1 MQDITWH
8 DRLRYR
14 MERSLSRGP
23 TVLIWWLL
31 GAALVLVLAGGLL
44 LLAIG
49 GLDPLEAF
57 WTSLLRALD
66 PGTLTQDTH
75 WGLRLAA
82 LAVSM
87 GGIVLI
93 SVLIGILSSALQGKI
108 GELRKGLTPVI
119 ERNHLLILGWTDNLF
134 AIVEQLSAAHAYVG
148 ARGRSCIVI
157 LAEKD
162 KVEMEDIL
170 HARLRRSK
178 KERIICRSGNPIDL
192 HDLAMVNPSRAK
204 AVIVLAPEK
213 SDDPD
218 AEVVKTVLALA
229 QMGGPS
235 TQPIV
240 AEIQEHK
247 NLEVGR
253 LAGGERVQLLSR
265 RTLLARILA
274 QTSLQPGLSQ
284 AYHELLDFNREDIVF
299 EPVPALVGRSFG
311 DAQLAFDECTL
322 IGIRRADGKTELNP
336 PMSTGIGGSDQLILI
351 ARSEADI
358 HSGGGATRLVNRAQ
372 ITGAADLATRPQ
384 RRVLILGWNRNLP
397 LIVRELDDYLA
408 EGSYILVAAQD
419 LAVTPE
425 LQELAGSL
433 VDSQLEFRP
442 CDTTD
447 RLGLE
452 SVEPGTFDNVI
463 VLSYSDRLG
472 NHEADARTLI
482 TLLHLREMEKG
493 GNLFSIVSEMQDEK
507 NRALAAVTR
516 VDDFIVS
523 SRLTSL
529 LLAQVAHNRE
539 VGPVF
544 DDFFDSLGSELYM
557 KPIARYVTPGAVHYA
572 TVVEAARHLDEVAL
586 GYLAGGKLKL
596 NPSRLESVTLAPGD
610 RILVLATN

>member
-31 GAALVLVLAGGLL
+31 GAALLLVLAGGLL
-44 LLAIG
+44 ILAVG
-49 GLDPLEAF
+49 GLSPLESF

-66 PGTLTQDTH
+66 PGTLTQDTD

-93 SVLIGILSSALQGKI
+93 SVLIGILSSALQNRI

-119 ERNHLLILGWTDNLF
+119 ERDHLLILGWTDNLF

-148 ARGRSCIVI
+148 ERGRSCIVI

-178 KERIICRSGNPIDL
+178 KERIICRSGDPIDL

-204 AVIVLAPEK
+204 AVIVLAPE

-229 QMGGPS
+229 QMGGPA

-284 AYHELLDFNREDIVF
+284 AYHELLDFNHEDIMF
-299 EPVPALVGRSFG
+299 DSLPALVGRSFG

-322 IGIRRADGKTELNP
+322 IGLRHADGKTELNP

-351 ARSEADI
+351 ARNQADV
-358 HSGGGATRLVNRAQ
+358 HSGGGAARLVNRSQ
-372 ITGAADLATRPQ
+372 IAGAGDLDTRPQ

-419 LAVTPE
+419 LKVTPE
-425 LQELAGSL
+425 LKELTTNL
-433 VDSQLEFRP
+433 VDSKLEFRE

-493 GNLFSIVSEMQDEK
+493 SNLFSIVSEMQDEK

-529 LLAQVAHNRE
+529 LLAQVAHNRD

-557 KPIARYVTPGAVHYA
+557 KPVARYVTPGAVHYA

-586 GYLAGGKLKL
+586 GYLSGGKLKL
-596 NPSRLESVTLAPGD
+596 NPSRLEPVTLAPED
-610 RILVLATN
+610 RILVLATS

>member
-1 MQDITWH
+1 MQDITWQ

-49 GLDPLEAF
+49 GLTPLEAF

-66 PGTLTQDTH
+66 PGTLTQDSH
-75 WGLRLAA
+75 WGLRLSA
-82 LAVSM
+82 LVVSL

-93 SVLIGILSSALQGKI
+93 SVLIGILSSALQNKI

-119 ERNHLLILGWTDNLF
+119 ERDHLLILGWTDNLF

-162 KVEMEDIL
+162 KVEMEDAL
-170 HARLRRSK
+170 LARLRRSK

-204 AVIVLAPEK
+204 AIIVLAPE
-213 SDDPD
+213 SVDAD
-218 AEVVKTVLALA
+218 AEVIKTVLALA
-229 QMGGPS
+229 QMGGPPS
-235 TQPIV
+235 QPIV

-284 AYHELLDFNREDIVF
+284 AYHELLDFNGEDVVF
-299 EPVPALVGRSFG
+299 QAVPALTGRSFG
-311 DAQLAFDECTL
+311 DAQLCFDHCTL
-322 IGIRRADGKTELNP
+322 IGLRHGDGRTELNP
-336 PMSTGIGGSDQLILI
+336 PMSTGISGSDQVIVI
-351 ARSEADI
+351 ARDEA
-358 HSGGGATRLVNRAQ
+358 HVELGQAAARLVNRSQ
-372 ITGAADLATRPQ
+372 IAAKPAEHERPR

-408 EGSYILVAAQD
+408 RGSYILVAAQGMK
-419 LAVTPE
+419 VTSE
-425 LQELAGSL
+425 LKELAANL
-433 VDSQLEFRP
+433 ADCDLEFRA
-442 CDTTD
+442 CETTD

-452 SVEPGTFDNVI
+452 AVEPATFDSVI
-463 VLSYSDRLG
+463 VLSYEIG

-482 TLLHLREMEKG
+482 TLLHLREMEKD
-493 GNLFSIVSEMQDEK
+493 GNYFNITSEMQDEK

-529 LLAQVAHNRE
+529 LLAQVAHNRD

-544 DDFFDSLGSELYM
+544 DDFFDSLGSELYL
-557 KPIARYVTPGAVHYA
+557 KPVTRYVTPGPVHYA
-572 TVVEAARHLDEVAL
+572 TIVEAARHQDEVAL
-586 GYLAGGKLKL
+586 GYMVGGQVKL
-596 NPSRLESVTLAPGD
+596 NPSRLDSVTLGPED
-610 RILVLATN
+610 RVLVLATS